1 VSIVYAS
8 VIALSA
14 CAIVW
19 DIWAGESSA
28 DDLDVEE
35 TTDER

>member
-1 VSIVYAS
+1 MSIVYAS

-28 DDLDVEE
+28 DELDMEE
-35 TTDER
+35 NTDER